1 VFSYRE
7 KIPTERGKEMTKQ
20 RAGHD
25 YPELTEDNF
34 STEDGQVARLVRDI
48 SELSSDL
55 GGALEDGQFDQAS
68 NILLQMEKQLN
79 AIHMKVKRQ
88 EYYLANPR

>member
-1 VFSYRE
+1 
-7 KIPTERGKEMTKQ
+7 MTKQ

-34 STEDGQVARLVRDI
+34 STEDGKVARLVRDI

-55 GGALEDGQFDQAS
+55 GGALEDGKFDQAS
-68 NILLQMEKQLN
+68 DILLQMEKQLN
-79 AIHMKVKRQ
+79 TIHMTVKRQ
-88 EYYLANPR
+88 EYFSAKTLGEW

>member
-1 VFSYRE
+1 
-7 KIPTERGKEMTKQ
+7 MTKQ

-34 STEDGQVARLVRDI
+34 STEDGKVARLVRDI
-48 SELSSDL
+48 SKLSSDL

-68 NILLQMEKQLN
+68 DILLQMEKQLN
-79 AIHMKVKRQ
+79 AIQMKVKRQ
-88 EYYLANPR
+88 EYFSAKLIGEW

>member
-1 VFSYRE
+1 MFSYRE

-25 YPELTEDNF
+25 YTELTEDNF
-34 STEDGQVARLVRDI
+34 YTEQGKIARLVRDI

-55 GGALEDGQFDQAS
+55 GGALESGYFDQAS
-68 NILLQMEKQLN
+68 DILVEIEKQLN
-79 AIHMKVKRQ
+79 IIKFTVKKT
-88 EYYLANPR
+88 EGK